1 MRRSKLNNNA
11 SQHKYP
17 TDIRNYKKKTT
28 KMCCKP
34 KEKGKTFWV
43 NCKPYFKNKHIKAD
57 NDIMLNEN
65 GELILRLYEMIYF
78 E

>member
-1 MRRSKLNNNA
+1 
-11 SQHKYP
+11 
-17 TDIRNYKKKTT
+17 
-28 KMCCKP
+28 MCCKP